1 METWATDNKFTISE
15 NPLVTLREFMKY
27 RRDFIREKS
36 DAVHLFSYVTSY
48 AILLLFFHSMG
59 SALLLVA
66 ETFPFYGVM
75 QCTVILTIVRRD
87 REAGGR
93 LEQCN

>member
-36 DAVHLFSYVTSY
+36 DAVHLFSYVTLCDVF
-48 AILLLFFHSMG
+48 LLIFIFLSF
-59 SALLLVA
+59 L
-66 ETFPFYGVM
+66 
-75 QCTVILTIVRRD
+75 
-87 REAGGR
+87 GGC
-93 LEQCN
+93 LS

>member
-36 DAVHLFSYVTSY
+36 DAVHLFSYVTSCD
-48 AILLLFFHSMG
+48 ILLLGFILALGVACHKWLMHLLSVVCVIHSNSENNASDG
-59 SALLLVA
+59 EVGKS
-66 ETFPFYGVM
+66 
-75 QCTVILTIVRRD
+75 
-87 REAGGR
+87 
-93 LEQCN
+93 